1 MYTFWT
7 VYLVL
12 PVIVAISH
20 ARNLEELAKHYDVYA
35 VEWMGTGR
43 SDRPK
48 FSSYELEYA
57 DAMFVDAL
65 EAWRKELK
73 IHKFHLGGHSMGAMF
88 AGAYAVKYPGHVQ
101 HLVLISPAGV
111 GHPPPPGALP
121 LGLRIFRSVWNLQWT
136 PMSVARYAGPLGPA
150 LLRFI
155 AFARVSVMPE
165 MSCIHRGLIPKEA
178 LAAYWYNN
186 WGLEKSGEIAMHS
199 HLLPGVYAKK
209 PLCVM
214 LTPETIKVPITFMYG
229 GSPDWMTAS
238 HGEKLAET
246 FAGKQSV
253 EVVIVPG
260 AGHQVFMDNA
270 PAFNELLLSALARS

>member
-73 IHKFHLGGHSMGAMF
+73 IHKFHLGGHSMGVL
-88 AGAYAVKYPGHVQ
+88 GIHR
-101 HLVLISPAGV
+101 HLERYHWASGFS
-111 GHPPPPGALP
+111 ALFGIFN
-121 LGLRIFRSVWNLQWT
+121 GLQC
-136 PMSVARYAGPLGPA
+136 VARYAGPLGPA

-229 GSPDWMTAS
+229 GGPDWMTAS